1 MRFWIRPSRAS
12 IVLLPLLGLLVA
24 AGCSESEAPGVR
36 EVAQEGFL
44 GSADA
49 AALILDVRSEAEFA
63 TSHVPGAV
71 NIPHDELG
79 ERLAELDASS
89 SDPVVVYCERGGRA
103 GKAID
108 VLAEAGYTNLA
119 HLEGD
124 MSAWRAANRRVET
137 GP

>member
-1 MRFWIRPSRAS
+1 MRAS
-12 IVLLPLLGLLVA
+12 FRIPIVLLGLVGLLLA
-24 AGCSESEAPGVR
+24 AGCAESESPGVR
-36 EVAQEGFL
+36 EIAQEGFL
-44 GSADA
+44 ESADA
-49 AALILDVRSEAEFA
+49 GALILDVRTEAEFA

-71 NIPHDELG
+71 NIPHDQLGARLTELN
-79 ERLAELDASS
+79 ASGA
-89 SDPVVVYCERGGRA
+89 DPVVVYCERGGRA